1 MLLIHTANMLQNKLG
16 DHLNSSP
23 AVQNIYISFTFPFI
37 SLRLVENLLLLQKA
51 KSKRWGSRT
60 YFSKN
65 SKWCLGSN
73 VSKTAKNEGKTLQG
87 NEKSY

>member
-51 KSKRWGSRT
+51 RDGDLGYTSR
-60 YFSKN
+60 KKAN
-65 SKWCLGSN
+65 GAWALR
-73 VSKTAKNEGKTLQG
+73 
-87 NEKSY
+87 